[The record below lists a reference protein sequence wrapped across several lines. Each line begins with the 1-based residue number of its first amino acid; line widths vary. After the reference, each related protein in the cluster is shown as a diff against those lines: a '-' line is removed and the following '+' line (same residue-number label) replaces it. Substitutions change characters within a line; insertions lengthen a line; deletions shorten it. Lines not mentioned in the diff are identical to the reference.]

1 MELWI
6 PIKALLES
14 CHECINCSHERER
27 ERERESE
34 RGRVREGGSEGEREE
49 RGIRSIQI
57 L

>member
-1 MELWI
+1 MDSNQGTIRILPWMY
-6 PIKALLES
+6 KLQS
-14 CHECINCSHERER
+14 RERER